1 VTTSCS
7 DKEQSGRSENSSVD
21 RAERRAGHE
30 EGHDPGH
37 HPQQPVSES
46 LKENNIIFY
55 LNQFNMAFDIYQI
68 F

>member
-1 VTTSCS
+1 MTTSCS

-37 HPQQPVSES
+37 DPQQPVSES
-46 LKENNIIFY
+46 LKENYNIVY
-55 LNQFNMAFDIYQI
+55 LNQFNMAFGIYQI

>member
-1 VTTSCS
+1 MTTSCS
-7 DKEQSGRSENSSVD
+7 DKEQSGRSENSSID

-30 EGHDPGH
+30 EGHDPRH

-55 LNQFNMAFDIYQI
+55 LNQLKTTFDIYQI